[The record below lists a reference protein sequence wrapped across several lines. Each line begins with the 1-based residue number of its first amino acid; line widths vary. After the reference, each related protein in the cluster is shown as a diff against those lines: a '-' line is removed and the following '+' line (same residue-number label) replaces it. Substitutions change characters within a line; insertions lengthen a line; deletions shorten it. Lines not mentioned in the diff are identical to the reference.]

1 MAVPLLP
8 DFTKWSARELQNAEV
23 AAIDFLNGNIDNIA
37 ATFEKRLGLM
47 RRIAAR
53 MKSAEAGFEERMMC
67 LSMIQELA
75 QGLGDSAKEFF
86 EIGCQTSVAN
96 LIRGAAATHS

>member
-8 DFTKWSARELQNAEV
+8 DFTKWSSRELRNAEV
-23 AAIDFLNGNIDNIA
+23 AAIDFLNDNIESIA

-47 RRIAAR
+47 RRTAAR
-53 MKSAEAGFEERMMC
+53 MRSSEAGFEERMMC

-75 QGLGDSAKEFF
+75 QGLADSAQEFF

-96 LIRGAAATHS
+96 ILRAAE